1 MKKILHTIYTGF
13 SAVVVTA
20 LTLASCIDDE
30 LVKTNDVVEGV
41 PITVSLN
48 LSGKATTDVTVSTR
62 AGSDLSELAGLTLYI
77 YDGNGKY
84 QQTVSTTN
92 NSLILDDPQPQLD
105 NNNVRYSVSFQ
116 TTSGTKKLLAV
127 GNPGASWWGKSVTEL
142 DASSLSFEEL
152 KEKLMTLAYNQNS
165 DGEIP
170 TPITITASDQ
180 MLISGW
186 NEGIVFDTNGDV
198 TYWGNSNDPVA
209 VQMKRSMAEV
219 TFNINGYNMF
229 TPTSYKVY
237 NVPTN
242 AYVTNMDDNNI
253 AESVVFN
260 HFASST
266 VQTSETGTPY
276 FRFYMPENIYNR
288 VEGVG
293 TEYQNRDKWSA
304 TTEEGYPLGKKW
316 TYAPKTA
323 TFVVISGTYSGEA
336 IVDGVQKDVTA
347 NVEYTVHLGDFSD
360 NGGSMSDFSVKRNVS
375 YTYNVSV
382 EGVNNIV
389 VEALTNE
396 EKQPGAEGQVFDY
409 TGTTYTYNLDAHYE
423 QVYLEY
429 NLTSIANNVR
439 TALQNTSNPTDEEI
453 DNAIAD
459 ELILIIRSEAMD
471 YIETD
476 PDGSKG
482 YTVQDRRGTLRP
494 YKIYADA
501 VRNKDAGTAAAD
513 AASAAK
519 SAVLVGAGEGINPT
533 KGIDYKWVE
542 FWPQSEQTLASY
554 PGVSDWSKDD
564 VTELINKDVY
574 GGEPTSNN
582 NDFLMDVYDVVVA
595 MGKVVKKIYN
605 GVDQVST
612 AAYGEDGITVTQNGN
627 DYVARF
633 TAFVNENYYYH
644 HPLTGM
650 KVNVWS
656 VLTDK
661 IPREMI
667 IAMDT
672 HTSSDGNSSYSKLYT
687 YISQLSMKTI
697 YNSRNESIDGFGV
710 ETYNE
715 TPLTSEIATWGTPY
729 NGTYTLNDSDGR
741 GNQKKLLGLSSNNI
755 ARKSWSNY
763 IVAANNGWKTTNST
777 EHSLHKLS
785 GDAYAN
791 TYRGAYAACLSRNRD
806 LNGNGV
812 IDDNEVRWYLASLN
826 EYIRMGIG
834 ESVLGDAKLY
844 FGVKSSM
851 VYGSYPDS
859 YIGQGALYFTSS
871 GTNKRVFWAVEKG
884 AYGGNND
891 SEQNPGYTLPIR
903 CIRLLPADVE
913 GKQDISSLTK
923 VDDNETVDI
932 VSASSFEKVGD
943 YGLKFSDRLV
953 DGLYR
958 EQTTTRLARH
968 HEDADANKFFE
979 GIIVAEDYLSGTY
992 QLGRI
997 VRASGYSTVNPC
1009 ANYSEYGDGNATWRV
1024 PNLVELSAMNAAGL
1038 LSVGNN
1044 GSTTETA
1051 CCTYFSNTSIRA
1063 GFAYSTLIYCP
1074 GGGGGNNPINS
1085 SLNSYFRVRCVRDV
1099 SAADLGSN

>member
-1 MKKILHTIYTGF
+1 MDDD
-13 SAVVVTA
+13 
-20 LTLASCIDDE
+20 LA
-30 LVKTNDVVEGV
+30 KNNGDVVEGV
-41 PITVSLN
+41 PITVNLN
-48 LSGKATTDVTVSTR
+48 ISGKAATDVAVSTR

-84 QQTVSTTN
+84 QQTVSTTDG
-92 NSLILDDPQPQLD
+92 SLTLEDPQSQPD
-105 NNNVRYSVSFQ
+105 NNNVRYSVKFQ
-116 TTSGTKKLLAV
+116 TTSGIKNMLAV
-127 GNPGASWWGKSVTEL
+127 GNPSASWWGTSVTTEL
-142 DASSLSFEEL
+142 DAPSLSFEQL
-152 KEKLMTLAYNQNS
+152 KQQLMTLAYNKNS

-186 NEGIVFDTNGDV
+186 NEGIVFDTGGNV
-198 TYWGNSNDPVA
+198 TDWGNSTNPVA

-219 TFNINGYNMF
+219 IFNINGNGKF

-237 NVPTN
+237 NVPTS
-242 AYVTNMDDNNI
+242 AYVANMEDSNI
-253 AESVVFN
+253 AESVKFN
-260 HFASST
+260 HFASSP

-276 FRFYMPENIYNR
+276 FRFYMPENICNP
-288 VEGVG
+288 VNSVDD
-293 TEYQNRDKWSA
+293 YQKRDKWTA
-304 TTEEGYPLGKKW
+304 TTEVGYPLGKKW

-323 TFVVISGTYSGEA
+323 TFVVISGTYSGTAE
-336 IVDGVQKDVTA
+336 VDGVQKNVTA
-347 NVEYTVHLGDFSD
+347 NVEYTVHLGDFSTE
-360 NGGSMSDFSVKRNVS
+360 GSVGDFSVKRNVS

-382 EGVNNIV
+382 EGVDNIV
-389 VEALTNE
+389 VEALTDD

-439 TALQNTSNPTDEEI
+439 TALADISGTPSDEQI

-471 YIETD
+471 YTETD

-482 YTVQDRRGTLRP
+482 YTVQDKRGTLRP

-501 VRNKDAGTAAAD
+501 VRGNIEPDD
-513 AASAAK
+513 AK
-519 SAVLVGAGEGINPT
+519 SDVLDGSGNGVTPT

-542 FWPQSEQTLASY
+542 FWPQREQTLASY

-564 VTELINKDVY
+564 VGDLVNKNVY
-574 GGEPTSNN
+574 GGTPSD
-582 NDFLMDVYDVVVA
+582 NDNDYLMDVYDVIVA
-595 MGKVVKKIYN
+595 MGKVVKKIYKGEEWVN
-605 GVDQVST
+605 TSDH
-612 AAYGEDGITVTQNGN
+612 GEDGITVVNSSGE
-627 DYVARF
+627 YVARF
-633 TAFVNENYYYH
+633 TAFVNEYYYYH

-687 YISQLSMKTI
+687 YISQLSMTTI
-697 YNSRNESIDGFGV
+697 YNSRNESINGFGI

-715 TPLTSEIATWGTPY
+715 TPLTNGIASWGTPY
-729 NGTYTLNDSDGR
+729 TPRYNPYTLEDCDGR
-741 GNQKKLLGLSSNNI
+741 GNQKKMLGLTSGAYGRNQ
-755 ARKSWSNY
+755 WDNY
-763 IVAANNGWKTTNST
+763 INAENNGWTATNST
-777 EHSLHKLS
+777 DHVKHKL
-785 GDAYAN
+785 GNDAYAN

-806 LNGNGV
+806 LNGNGT

-844 FGVKSSM
+844 FGTKSTMTHSA
-851 VYGSYPDS
+851 YPDD
-859 YIGQGALYFTSS
+859 YINQGALYFTSS
-871 GTNKRVFWAVEKG
+871 ETNKRVFWAVEKG
-884 AYGGNND
+884 AYGGNSN
-891 SEQNPGYTLPIR
+891 YVLPIR
-903 CIRLLPADVE
+903 CVRLLPADVE
-913 GKQDISSLTK
+913 GQQDISSLTQQ
-923 VDDNETVDI
+923 DGTDI
-932 VSASSFEKVGD
+932 ISSSSFEKVGN

-958 EQTTTRLARH
+958 GRTDARLERH
-968 HEDADANKFFE
+968 SEDAEANRFFE
-979 GIIVAEDYLSGTY
+979 EIQVAQNYLSDSY
-992 QLGRI
+992 SLGQI
-997 VRASGYSTVNPC
+997 IQASGYIAANPC
-1009 ANYSEYGDGNATWRV
+1009 TSYHEGGFTWRV

-1038 LSVGNN
+1038 LSDKPGEV
-1044 GSTTETA
+1044 A
-1051 CCTYFSNTSIRA
+1051 CCTYFSNTSVRV
-1063 GFAYSTLIYCP
+1063 GFAYSSLIYCP
-1074 GGGGGNNPINS
+1074 GGDTDYNKGEAAITAA
-1085 SLNSYFRVRCVRDV
+1085 LNSNFYIRCVRDV
-1099 SAADLGSN
+1099 SAAELGGN

>member
-1 MKKILHTIYTGF
+1 MNARRILHTLFTGLL
-13 SAVVVTA
+13 AVWA
-20 LTLASCIDDE
+20 LASCIDDE
-30 LVKTNDVVEGV
+30 LVKNNNVVEGV
-41 PITVSLN
+41 PIMVTMN
-48 LSGKATTDVTVSTR
+48 LSGKAPADVTVSTR
-62 AGSDLSELAGLTLYI
+62 AGSDLSELGGLTLYI

-84 QQTVSTTN
+84 QQTVSTTDG
-92 NSLILDDPQPQLD
+92 SLTLGDPQSQTD

-142 DASSLSFEEL
+142 DASTLSFEDL
-152 KEKLMTLAYNQNS
+152 KIKRMTLAYNKNS

-186 NEGIVFDTNGDV
+186 NEGIVFDTGGNV
-198 TYWGNSNDPVA
+198 SQWGNSTDPVA
-209 VQMKRSMAEV
+209 VHMKRSMAEV
-219 TFNINGYNMF
+219 TFNINGNGKF

-237 NVPTN
+237 NVPTS
-242 AYVTNMDDNNI
+242 AYVANMDDSNI
-253 AESVVFN
+253 AEWVEFN

-266 VQTSETGTPY
+266 VQTSEEGTPY
-276 FRFYMPENIYNR
+276 FRFYMPENIYNLVNG
-288 VEGVG
+288 VE

-323 TFVVISGTYSGEA
+323 TFVVISGTYSGKA
-336 IVDGVQKDVTA
+336 TVDKVEKDVTA

-360 NGGSMSDFSVKRNVS
+360 NGAMSDFSVKRNVS

-382 EGVNNIV
+382 VGVDNIV

-396 EKQPGAEGQVFDY
+396 EIQPGAEGQVFDY

-439 TALQNTSNPTDEEI
+439 TALGNISNPTDEQI

-482 YTVQDRRGTLRP
+482 YTVQDKRGTLRP

-501 VRNKDAGTAAAD
+501 VRNNSKDPAQ
-513 AASAAK
+513 AK
-519 SAVLVGAGEGINPT
+519 SDVLDGAGEGIKPT

-542 FWPQSEQTLASY
+542 FWPQSDQTLASY

-564 VTELINKDVY
+564 VTDLINKNVY
-574 GGEPTSNN
+574 GGSPIGDNN
-582 NDFLMDVYDVVVA
+582 NYLMDVYDVVVA

-605 GVDQVST
+605 NNEQVST
-612 AAYGEDGITVTQNGN
+612 GAHGEDGITVTQNDRG

-633 TAFVNENYYYH
+633 TAFVNEYYYYH

-650 KVNVWS
+650 RVNVWS

-715 TPLTSEIATWGTPY
+715 TPLTSGIATWGTPY

-741 GNQKKLLGLSSNNI
+741 GNQKKLLGLSSNSNS
-755 ARKSWSNY
+755 RKTWSNY
-763 IVAANNGWKTTNST
+763 IVAGNNGWKTTNST
-777 EHSLHKLS
+777 EHSLHKLG

-791 TYRGAYAACLSRNRD
+791 IYRGAYAACLSRNRD

-844 FGVKSSM
+844 FGTKSSM
-851 VYGSYPDS
+851 VYSKYPDS
-859 YIGQGALYFTSS
+859 YINQGALYFTSS

-891 SEQNPGYTLPIR
+891 NNQNPGYTLPIR
-903 CIRLLPADVE
+903 CIRLLPADVK

-923 VDDNETVDI
+923 KDDYNNTVDI
-932 VSASSFEKVGD
+932 VSASSFEKVGN

-958 EQTTTRLARH
+958 VQTVTRLTRH

-979 GIIVAEDYLSGTY
+979 GIVVAQNYLSDTY

-997 VRASGYSTVNPC
+997 VRANGYSTVNPC
-1009 ANYSEYGDGNATWRV
+1009 ANYSEDGDGKATWRV

-1038 LSVGNN
+1038 LSVGDK

>member
-1 MKKILHTIYTGF
+1 MNARRILHTLFIGLL
-13 SAVVVTA
+13 AIW
-20 LTLASCIDDE
+20 TLAGCIDDE
-30 LVKTNDVVEGV
+30 LVKNNNVVEGV
-41 PITVSLN
+41 PITVTMN
-48 LSGKATTDVTVSTR
+48 LSGKATSDVTVNTR
-62 AGSDLSELAGLTLYI
+62 AGSDLSELSALTLYI
-77 YDGNGKY
+77 YDGGGNY
-84 QQTVSTTN
+84 QNTVSTMDGTLKLEGP
-92 NSLILDDPQPQLD
+92 SPSDR
-105 NNNVRYSVSFQ
+105 NNVRYSVTFQ

-142 DASSLSFEEL
+142 DASTLSFDEL
-152 KEKLMTLAYNQNS
+152 KYQLITLAYNQNS
-165 DGEIP
+165 DGEIS

-180 MLISGW
+180 MMISGW
-186 NEGIVFDTNGDV
+186 NENLVFDTEGNV
-198 TYWGNSNDPVA
+198 TQWGNSDSPIA
-209 VQMKRSMAEV
+209 VQMKRTMAEV
-219 TFNINGYNMF
+219 IFNINGNGKF

-237 NVPTN
+237 NVPTS
-242 AYVTNMDDNNI
+242 AYVANMEDSNI
-253 AESVVFN
+253 AESVKFN
-260 HFASST
+260 HFASSP
-266 VQTSETGTPY
+266 VQTSETGAPY
-276 FRFYMPENIYNR
+276 FRFYMPENICNP
-288 VEGVG
+288 VNSVDD
-293 TEYQNRDKWSA
+293 YQKRDKWTA
-304 TTEEGYPLGKKW
+304 TTEVGYPLGKKW

-323 TFVVISGTYSGEA
+323 TFVVISGTYSGTAE
-336 IVDGVQKDVTA
+336 VDGAQKDVTA
-347 NVEYTVHLGDFSD
+347 NVEYTVHLGDFSTE
-360 NGGSMSDFSVKRNVS
+360 GSVGDFSVKRNVS

-382 EGVNNIV
+382 EGVDNIV
-389 VEALTNE
+389 VEALTDD

-429 NLTSIANNVR
+429 NLTSIANNVH
-439 TALQNTSNPTDEEI
+439 TALQNTSNPTEEDI
-453 DNAIAD
+453 DNAIAN

-482 YTVQDRRGTLRP
+482 YTVQDKRGTLRP

-501 VRNKDAGTAAAD
+501 VRNNSKDPAQ
-513 AASAAK
+513 AK
-519 SAVLVGAGEGINPT
+519 SDVLDGAGEGIKPT

-542 FWPQSEQTLASY
+542 FWPQSDQTLASY

-564 VTELINKDVY
+564 VTDLINKNVY
-574 GGEPTSNN
+574 GGSPIGNN
-582 NDFLMDVYDVVVA
+582 NNYLMDVYDVVVA

-605 GVDQVST
+605 NNEQVST
-612 AAYGEDGITVTQNGN
+612 GAHGEDGITVTQNDRG

-633 TAFVNENYYYH
+633 TAFVNEYYYYH

-650 KVNVWS
+650 KVDVWS

-687 YISQLSMKTI
+687 YISQLSMTTI
-697 YNSRNESIDGFGV
+697 YNSRNASINGFGI

-715 TPLTSEIATWGTPY
+715 TPLTDGIASWGTPY
-729 NGTYTLNDSDGR
+729 DGTYTLDDSDGR
-741 GNQKKLLGLSSNNI
+741 GNQKKLLGLSSYGN
-755 ARKSWSNY
+755 ARKKWSNY

-777 EHSLHKLS
+777 EHSLHKL
-785 GDAYAN
+785 GEDAYAFN
-791 TYRGAYAACLSRNRD
+791 YYYDYRGAYSACLSRNRD
-806 LNGNGV
+806 LNGNGT

-844 FGVKSSM
+844 FGTKSSM
-851 VYGSYPDS
+851 VYSKYPDS
-859 YIGQGALYFTSS
+859 YINQGALYFTSS

-884 AYGGNND
+884 AYGGNSN
-891 SEQNPGYTLPIR
+891 YILPIR
-903 CIRLLPADVE
+903 CVRLLPADVE
-913 GKQDISSLTK
+913 GQQDISSLTQQ
-923 VDDNETVDI
+923 DGTDI
-932 VSASSFEKVGD
+932 ISSSSFEKVGN

-958 EQTTTRLARH
+958 GRTNTRLDRH

-979 GIIVAEDYLSGTY
+979 GIVVAQNYLSRTY

-997 VRASGYSTVNPC
+997 VRANGYSTFNPC
-1009 ANYSEYGDGNATWRV
+1009 ANYSEDGDRNATWRV

-1038 LSVGNN
+1038 LSVGKN

-1074 GGGGGNNPINS
+1074 GGGDGNNPINS
-1085 SLNSYFRVRCVRDV
+1085 SLDSYFRVRCVRDV
-1099 SAADLGSN
+1099 SAAELGGN

>member
-1 MKKILHTIYTGF
+1 MNARRILHTLLFTGLL
-13 SAVVVTA
+13 AILA
-20 LTLASCIDDE
+20 LASCIDDE
-30 LVKTNDVVEGV
+30 LVKNNNVVEGV
-41 PITVSLN
+41 PITVTMN
-48 LSGKATTDVTVSTR
+48 LSGKATSDVTVSTR

-84 QQTVSTTN
+84 QQTVSTTDG
-92 NSLILDDPQPQLD
+92 SLILEDPQSQPD
-105 NNNVRYSVSFQ
+105 NNNVRYSVKFQ
-116 TTSGTKKLLAV
+116 TTSGIKNMLAV
-127 GNPGASWWGKSVTEL
+127 GNPSASWWGTSVTTEL
-142 DASSLSFEEL
+142 DAPSLSFEQL
-152 KEKLMTLAYNQNS
+152 KQQLMTLAYNKNS

-186 NEGIVFDTNGDV
+186 NEGIVFDTGGNV
-198 TYWGNSNDPVA
+198 TDWGNSTNPVA

-219 TFNINGYNMF
+219 TFNIEGNGMF

-237 NVPTN
+237 NVPTK
-242 AYVTNMDDNNI
+242 AYVANMDDSNI

-260 HFASST
+260 HFASSP

-276 FRFYMPENIYNR
+276 FRFYMPENIYNL
-288 VEGVG
+288 VDGVG
-293 TEYQNRDKWSA
+293 TDYQNRDRWDA

-323 TFVVISGTYSGEA
+323 TFVVISGTYSGKA
-336 IVDGVQKDVTA
+336 TVDNVEKDVTA

-382 EGVNNIV
+382 TGVNNIV
-389 VEALTNE
+389 VEALIND

-439 TALQNTSNPTDEEI
+439 TALQNISIPTEEDI

-482 YTVQDRRGTLRP
+482 YTVQDKRGTLRP

-501 VRNKDAGTAAAD
+501 VRNNSKDPAQ
-513 AASAAK
+513 AK
-519 SAVLVGAGEGINPT
+519 SDVLDGAGEGIKPT

-542 FWPQSEQTLASY
+542 FWPQREQTLASY

-564 VTELINKDVY
+564 VSDLINADVY
-574 GGEPTSNN
+574 GGNPED
-582 NDFLMDVYDVVVA
+582 NDNDYLMDVYDVVVA

-612 AAYGEDGITVTQNGN
+612 VDYGEDGITVTQSGS

-633 TAFVNENYYYH
+633 TAFVNEYYYYH

-715 TPLTSEIATWGTPY
+715 TPLISGIATWGTPY
-729 NGTYTLNDSDGR
+729 NETYTLDDSNGR
-741 GNQKKLLGLSSNNI
+741 GNQKKLLGLSSYDTE
-755 ARKSWSNY
+755 RKKWDNY
-763 IVAANNGWKTTNST
+763 IDAANNGWKTTNST
-777 EHSLHKLS
+777 EHSLHKLG
-785 GDAYAN
+785 GDAYDN

-844 FGVKSSM
+844 FGTKSTM
-851 VYGSYPDS
+851 ERNKYPDG
-859 YIGQGALYFTSS
+859 YIDQGALYFTSS

-891 SEQNPGYTLPIR
+891 SDQSPGYTLPIR

-913 GKQDISSLTK
+913 GKQDISSLTQQGG
-923 VDDNETVDI
+923 TDI
-932 VSASSFEKVGD
+932 ISSSSFEKVGN

-958 EQTTTRLARH
+958 GRTATRLDRH

-979 GIIVAEDYLSGTY
+979 GIIVAQNYLSSTY

-997 VRASGYSTVNPC
+997 VRASGYSTFNPC
-1009 ANYSEYGDGNATWRV
+1009 ANYSEDGDRNATWRV

-1074 GGGGGNNPINS
+1074 GGGDGNNPINS
-1085 SLNSYFRVRCVRDV
+1085 SLDSYFRVRCVRDV

>member
-1 MKKILHTIYTGF
+1 MNARRILHTLFIGLL
-13 SAVVVTA
+13 AIW
-20 LTLASCIDDE
+20 TLAGCIDDE
-30 LVKTNDVVEGV
+30 LVKNNNVVEGV
-41 PITVSLN
+41 PITVTMN
-48 LSGKATTDVTVSTR
+48 LSGKATSDVTVNTR
-62 AGSDLSELAGLTLYI
+62 AGSDLSELSALTLYI
-77 YDGNGKY
+77 YDGGGNY
-84 QQTVSTTN
+84 QNTVSTMDGTLKLEGP
-92 NSLILDDPQPQLD
+92 SPSDR
-105 NNNVRYSVSFQ
+105 NNVRYSVTFQ

-142 DASSLSFEEL
+142 DASTLSFDEL
-152 KEKLMTLAYNQNS
+152 KYQLITLAYNQNS
-165 DGEIP
+165 DGEIS

-180 MLISGW
+180 MMISGW
-186 NEGIVFDTNGDV
+186 NENLVFDTEGNV
-198 TYWGNSNDPVA
+198 TQWGNSDSPIA
-209 VQMKRSMAEV
+209 VQMKRTMAEV
-219 TFNINGYNMF
+219 IFNINGNGKF

-237 NVPTN
+237 NVPTS
-242 AYVTNMDDNNI
+242 AYVANMEDSNI
-253 AESVVFN
+253 AESVKFN
-260 HFASST
+260 HFASSP
-266 VQTSETGTPY
+266 VQTSETGAPY
-276 FRFYMPENIYNR
+276 FRFYMPENICNP
-288 VEGVG
+288 VNSVDD
-293 TEYQNRDKWSA
+293 YQKRDKWTA
-304 TTEEGYPLGKKW
+304 TTEVGYPLGKKW

-323 TFVVISGTYSGEA
+323 TFVVISGTYSGTAE
-336 IVDGVQKDVTA
+336 VDGAQKDVTA
-347 NVEYTVHLGDFSD
+347 NVEYTVHLGDFSTE
-360 NGGSMSDFSVKRNVS
+360 GSVGDFSVKRNVS

-382 EGVNNIV
+382 EGVDNIV
-389 VEALTNE
+389 VEALTDD

-429 NLTSIANNVR
+429 NLTSIANNVH
-439 TALQNTSNPTDEEI
+439 TALQNTSNPTEEDI
-453 DNAIAD
+453 DNAIAN

-482 YTVQDRRGTLRP
+482 YTVQDKRGTLRP

-501 VRNKDAGTAAAD
+501 VRNNSKDPAQ
-513 AASAAK
+513 AK
-519 SAVLVGAGEGINPT
+519 SDVLDGAGEGIKPT

-542 FWPQSEQTLASY
+542 FWPQSDQTLASY

-564 VTELINKDVY
+564 VTDLINKNVY
-574 GGEPTSNN
+574 GGSPIGNN
-582 NDFLMDVYDVVVA
+582 NNYLMDVYDVVVA

-605 GVDQVST
+605 NNEQVST
-612 AAYGEDGITVTQNGN
+612 GAHGEDGITVTQNDRG

-633 TAFVNENYYYH
+633 TAFVNEYYYYH

-650 KVNVWS
+650 KVDVWS

-687 YISQLSMKTI
+687 YISQLSMTTI
-697 YNSRNESIDGFGV
+697 YNSRNASINGFGI

-715 TPLTSEIATWGTPY
+715 TPLTDGIASWGTPY
-729 NGTYTLNDSDGR
+729 DGTYTLDDSDGR
-741 GNQKKLLGLSSNNI
+741 GNQKKLLGLSSYGN
-755 ARKSWSNY
+755 ARKKWSNY

-777 EHSLHKLS
+777 EHSLHKL
-785 GDAYAN
+785 GEDAYAFN
-791 TYRGAYAACLSRNRD
+791 YSYDYRGAYSACLSRNRD
-806 LNGNGV
+806 LNGNGT

-844 FGVKSSM
+844 FGTKSSM
-851 VYGSYPDS
+851 VYSKYPDS
-859 YIGQGALYFTSS
+859 YINQGALYFTSS

-884 AYGGNND
+884 AYGGNSN
-891 SEQNPGYTLPIR
+891 YILPIR
-903 CIRLLPADVE
+903 CVRLLPADVE
-913 GKQDISSLTK
+913 GQQDISSLTQQ
-923 VDDNETVDI
+923 DGTDI
-932 VSASSFEKVGD
+932 ISSSSFEKVGN

-958 EQTTTRLARH
+958 GRTNTRLDRH

-979 GIIVAEDYLSGTY
+979 GIVVAQNYLSRTY

-997 VRASGYSTVNPC
+997 VRANGYSTVNPC
-1009 ANYSEYGDGNATWRV
+1009 ANYSEDGDGKATWRV

-1038 LSVGNN
+1038 LSVGDK

-1074 GGGGGNNPINS
+1074 GGGGGNNPITT
-1085 SLNSYFRVRCVRDV
+1085 SLNSDFRVRCVRDV
-1099 SAADLGSN
+1099 SAAELGGN

>member
-1 MKKILHTIYTGF
+1 MNARRILHTLFIGLL
-13 SAVVVTA
+13 AIW
-20 LTLASCIDDE
+20 TLAGCIDDE
-30 LVKTNDVVEGV
+30 LVKNNNVVEGV
-41 PITVSLN
+41 PITVTMN
-48 LSGKATTDVTVSTR
+48 LSGKATSDVTVNTR
-62 AGSDLSELAGLTLYI
+62 AGSDLSELSALTLYI
-77 YDGNGKY
+77 YDGGGNY
-84 QQTVSTTN
+84 QNTVSTMDGTLKLEGP
-92 NSLILDDPQPQLD
+92 SPSDR
-105 NNNVRYSVSFQ
+105 NNVRYSVTFQ

-142 DASSLSFEEL
+142 DASTLSFDEL
-152 KEKLMTLAYNQNS
+152 KYQLITLAYNQNS
-165 DGEIP
+165 DGEIS

-180 MLISGW
+180 MMISGW
-186 NEGIVFDTNGDV
+186 NENLVFDTKGNV
-198 TYWGNSNDPVA
+198 TQWGNSVSPIA
-209 VQMKRSMAEV
+209 VQMKRTMAEV
-219 TFNINGYNMF
+219 IFNINGNGKF
-229 TPTSYKVY
+229 TPTSYRVY
-237 NVPTN
+237 NVPTS
-242 AYVTNMDDNNI
+242 AYVANMEDSNI
-253 AESVVFN
+253 AESVKFN
-260 HFASST
+260 HFASSP
-266 VQTSETGTPY
+266 VQTSETGAPY
-276 FRFYMPENIYNR
+276 FRFYMPENICNPMNS
-288 VEGVG
+288 VDD
-293 TEYQNRDKWSA
+293 YQKRDKWTA
-304 TTEEGYPLGKKW
+304 TTEVGYPLGKKW

-323 TFVVISGTYSGEA
+323 TFVVISGTYSGIA
-336 IVDGVQKDVTA
+336 VVDGVQKDVTA
-347 NVEYTVHLGDFSD
+347 NVEYTVHLGDFSTE
-360 NGGSMSDFSVKRNVS
+360 GSVGDFSVKRNVS

-382 EGVNNIV
+382 KGVDNIV
-389 VEALTNE
+389 VEALTDE

-439 TALQNTSNPTDEEI
+439 TALQNISIPTEEDI
-453 DNAIAD
+453 DNAIAN

-482 YTVQDRRGTLRP
+482 YTVQDKRGTLRP

-501 VRNKDAGTAAAD
+501 VRNNSKDPAQ
-513 AASAAK
+513 AK
-519 SAVLVGAGEGINPT
+519 SDVLDGAGEGIKPT

-542 FWPQSEQTLASY
+542 FWPQSDQTLASY

-564 VTELINKDVY
+564 VTDLINKDVY
-574 GGEPTSNN
+574 GGEPASDN
-582 NDFLMDVYDVVVA
+582 NDYLMDVYDVVVA
-595 MGKVVKKIYN
+595 MGNVVKKIYN
-605 GVDQVST
+605 NKQVST
-612 AAYGEDGITVTQNGN
+612 VAHDEDGITVTQSSNG
-627 DYVARF
+627 YVARF
-633 TAFVNENYYYH
+633 TAFVNEYYYYH

-661 IPREMI
+661 NPREMI

-715 TPLTSEIATWGTPY
+715 TPLTSGIATWGTPY

-741 GNQKKLLGLSSNNI
+741 GNQKKLLGLSSNNTE
-755 ARKSWSNY
+755 RKNWDNY
-763 IVAANNGWKTTNST
+763 IAAANNGWKTTNST
-777 EHSLHKLS
+777 EHSLHKLG

-806 LNGNGV
+806 LNGNGE

-844 FGVKSSM
+844 FGTKSSM
-851 VYGSYPDS
+851 EYGKYPDS
-859 YIGQGALYFTSS
+859 YISQGALYFTSS

-891 SEQNPGYTLPIR
+891 SDQNPGYTLPIR
-903 CIRLLPADVE
+903 CIRLLPAYVE
-913 GKQDISSLTK
+913 EQQDISSLTQQ
-923 VDDNETVDI
+923 DGTDI
-932 VSASSFEKVGD
+932 ISSSSFEKVGN

-958 EQTTTRLARH
+958 GRTNTRLDRH

-979 GIIVAEDYLSGTY
+979 GIVVAQNYLSRTY

-997 VRASGYSTVNPC
+997 VRANGYSTVNPC
-1009 ANYSEYGDGNATWRV
+1009 ANYSEDGDGKATWRV

-1038 LSVGNN
+1038 LSVGDK

-1074 GGGGGNNPINS
+1074 GGGGGNNPITT
-1085 SLNSYFRVRCVRDV
+1085 SLNSDFRVRCVRDV
-1099 SAADLGSN
+1099 SAAELGGN

>member
-1 MKKILHTIYTGF
+1 MNARRILHTLFTGLL
-13 SAVVVTA
+13 AVWA
-20 LTLASCIDDE
+20 LASCIDDE
-30 LVKTNDVVEGV
+30 LVKNNNVVEGV
-41 PITVSLN
+41 PIMVTMN
-48 LSGKATTDVTVSTR
+48 LSGKAPADVTVSTR
-62 AGSDLSELAGLTLYI
+62 AGSDLSELGGLTLYI

-84 QQTVSTTN
+84 QQTVSTTDG
-92 NSLILDDPQPQLD
+92 SLTLGDPQSQTD

-142 DASSLSFEEL
+142 DASTLSFEDL
-152 KEKLMTLAYNQNS
+152 KIKLMTLAYNKNS

-186 NEGIVFDTNGDV
+186 NEGIVFDTGGNV
-198 TYWGNSNDPVA
+198 SQWGNSTDPVA
-209 VQMKRSMAEV
+209 VHMKRSMAEV
-219 TFNINGYNMF
+219 TFNINGNGKF

-237 NVPTN
+237 NVPTS
-242 AYVTNMDDNNI
+242 AYVANMDDSNI
-253 AESVVFN
+253 AEGVEFN

-266 VQTSETGTPY
+266 VQTSEEGTPY
-276 FRFYMPENIYNR
+276 FRFYMPENIYNLVNG
-288 VEGVG
+288 VE

-323 TFVVISGTYSGEA
+323 TFVVISGTYSGKA
-336 IVDGVQKDVTA
+336 TVDKVEKDVTA

-360 NGGSMSDFSVKRNVS
+360 NGAMSDFSVKRNVS

-382 EGVNNIV
+382 VGVDNIV

-396 EKQPGAEGQVFDY
+396 EIQPGAEGQVFDY

-429 NLTSIANNVR
+429 NLTLIANNVR
-439 TALQNTSNPTDEEI
+439 TALGNISNPTDEQI

-471 YIETD
+471 YTETD
-476 PDGSKG
+476 PDESKG
-482 YTVQDRRGTLRP
+482 YTVQDKRGTLRP

-501 VRNKDAGTAAAD
+501 VRGNIEPDD
-513 AASAAK
+513 AK
-519 SAVLVGAGEGINPT
+519 SDVLDGSGNGVTPT

-542 FWPQSEQTLASY
+542 FWPQREQTLASY

-564 VTELINKDVY
+564 VSDLINADVY
-574 GGEPTSNN
+574 GGNPED
-582 NDFLMDVYDVVVA
+582 NDNDYLMDVYDVVVA

-612 AAYGEDGITVTQNGN
+612 VDYGEDGITVTQSGS

-633 TAFVNENYYYH
+633 TAFVNEYYYYH

-715 TPLTSEIATWGTPY
+715 TPLTSGIATWGTPY

-741 GNQKKLLGLSSNNI
+741 GNQKKLLGLSSNSDS
-755 ARKSWSNY
+755 RKTWSNY

-777 EHSLHKLS
+777 EHSLHKLG
-785 GDAYAN
+785 GDAYDN

-844 FGVKSSM
+844 FGTKSTM
-851 VYGSYPDS
+851 QRNEYPDG
-859 YIGQGALYFTSS
+859 YIDQGALYFTSS

-891 SEQNPGYTLPIR
+891 SDQNPGYTLPIR

-923 VDDNETVDI
+923 KDDYNNTVDI
-932 VSASSFEKVGD
+932 VSASSFEKVGN

-958 EQTTTRLARH
+958 VQTAARLDRH

-979 GIIVAEDYLSGTY
+979 GIVVAQNYLPDTY

-997 VRASGYSTVNPC
+997 VRANGYNTDNPC
-1009 ANYSEYGDGNATWRV
+1009 ANYSEDGDGNATWRV

-1038 LSVGNN
+1038 LSDKPGEV
-1044 GSTTETA
+1044 A
-1051 CCTYFSNTSIRA
+1051 CCTYFSNTSVRV
-1063 GFAYSTLIYCP
+1063 GFAYSSLIYCP
-1074 GGGGGNNPINS
+1074 GGDTDYNKGEAAITAA
-1085 SLNSYFRVRCVRDV
+1085 LNSNFYIRCVRDV
-1099 SAADLGSN
+1099 SAAELGGN

>member
-13 SAVVVTA
+13 SALVVTA
-20 LTLASCIDDE
+20 LTLASCIDDD
-30 LVKTNDVVEGV
+30 LVKTSNVEEGV

-62 AGSDLSELAGLTLYI
+62 AGSDLSELGGLTLYI

-84 QQTVSTTN
+84 QQTVSTTD
-92 NSLILDDPQPQLD
+92 NSLTLGDPQPQTV

-127 GNPGASWWGKSVTEL
+127 GNPGASWWGKSVTDL
-142 DASSLSFEEL
+142 DASTLSFEEL
-152 KEKLMTLAYNQNS
+152 KIELMTLAYNKNS

-186 NEGIVFDTNGDV
+186 NEGIVFDTDGNV
-198 TYWGNSNDPVA
+198 TDWGNYGTHPVA

-219 TFNINGYNMF
+219 TFNINGNNMF

-288 VEGVG
+288 VDGVE
-293 TEYQNRDKWSA
+293 TEYKNRDKWSA

-323 TFVVISGTYSGEA
+323 TFVVISGTYSGKA
-336 IVDGVQKDVTA
+336 TVDKVEKDVTA

-389 VEALTNE
+389 VEALTDAEN
-396 EKQPGAEGQVFDY
+396 QPGAEGQVFDY

-439 TALQNTSNPTDEEI
+439 TALQNTSNPTEEDI
-453 DNAIAD
+453 DNAIAN

-471 YIETD
+471 YTETD
-476 PDGSKG
+476 ADGRKG
-482 YTVQDRRGTLRP
+482 YTVQDKRGTLRP

-501 VRNKDAGTAAAD
+501 VRNKDAGIAAAD
-513 AASAAK
+513 AAKAK
-519 SAVLVGAGEGINPT
+519 SDVLDGAGEGIKPT

-542 FWPQSEQTLASY
+542 FWPQSDQTLASY
-554 PGVSDWSKDD
+554 PGVSDWSKDEVID
-564 VTELINKDVY
+564 LINKGVY
-574 GGEPTSNN
+574 GGEPASND

-605 GVDQVST
+605 GGNQVST
-612 AAYGEDGITVTQNGN
+612 AAHGEDGITVTQDGN

-697 YNSRNESIDGFGV
+697 YNSRNESIDGFGI

-715 TPLTSEIATWGTPY
+715 TPLRSGIATWGTPY
-729 NGTYTLNDSDGR
+729 DGTYTLDDSDGR
-741 GNQKKLLGLSSNNI
+741 GNQKKLLGLSSYGD
-755 ARKSWSNY
+755 ARKKWSNY

-777 EHSLHKLS
+777 EHSLHKL
-785 GDAYAN
+785 GEDAYDN

-844 FGVKSSM
+844 FGTKSTM
-851 VYGSYPDS
+851 ERNEYPDG
-859 YIGQGALYFTSS
+859 YIDQGALYFTSS

-891 SEQNPGYTLPIR
+891 SDQSPGYTLPIR

-923 VDDNETVDI
+923 KDDYNNTVDI
-932 VSASSFEKVGD
+932 VSSSSFEKVGN

-958 EQTTTRLARH
+958 GRTDARLERH
-968 HEDADANKFFE
+968 SEDAEANRFFE
-979 GIIVAEDYLSGTY
+979 GIQVAPTYLSASY
-992 QLGRI
+992 SLGQI
-997 VRASGYSTVNPC
+997 IQANGYNAANPC
-1009 ANYSEYGDGNATWRV
+1009 ARYHEGNVTWRV

-1038 LSVGNN
+1038 LSDKPGEV
-1044 GSTTETA
+1044 A
-1051 CCTYFSNTSIRA
+1051 CCTYFSNTSVRV
-1063 GFAYSTLIYCP
+1063 GFAYSSLIYCP
-1074 GGGGGNNPINS
+1074 GGDTDYNKGEAAITAA
-1085 SLNSYFRVRCVRDV
+1085 LNSNFYIRCVRDV
-1099 SAADLGSN
+1099 SAAELGGN

>member
-1 MKKILHTIYTGF
+1 MNARRILHTLFIGLL
-13 SAVVVTA
+13 AIW
-20 LTLASCIDDE
+20 TLAGCIDDE
-30 LVKTNDVVEGV
+30 LVKNNNVVEGV
-41 PITVSLN
+41 PITVTMN
-48 LSGKATTDVTVSTR
+48 LSGKATSDVTVNTR
-62 AGSDLSELAGLTLYI
+62 AGSDLSELSALTLYI
-77 YDGNGKY
+77 YDGGGNY
-84 QQTVSTTN
+84 QNTVSTMDGTLKLEGP
-92 NSLILDDPQPQLD
+92 SPSDR
-105 NNNVRYSVSFQ
+105 NNVRYSVTFQ

-142 DASSLSFEEL
+142 DASTLSFDEL
-152 KEKLMTLAYNQNS
+152 KYQLITLAYNQNS
-165 DGEIP
+165 DGEIS

-180 MLISGW
+180 MMISGW
-186 NEGIVFDTNGDV
+186 NENLVFDTKGNV
-198 TYWGNSNDPVA
+198 TQWGNSDSPVA
-209 VQMKRSMAEV
+209 VQMKRTMAEV
-219 TFNINGYNMF
+219 IFNINGNGKF

-237 NVPTN
+237 NVPTS
-242 AYVTNMDDNNI
+242 AYVANMEDSNI
-253 AESVVFN
+253 AESVKFN
-260 HFASST
+260 HFASSP
-266 VQTSETGTPY
+266 VQTSETGDPY
-276 FRFYMPENIYNR
+276 FRFYMPENICNP
-288 VEGVG
+288 VNSVDD
-293 TEYQNRDKWSA
+293 YQKRDKWTA
-304 TTEEGYPLGKKW
+304 TTEVGYPLGKKW

-323 TFVVISGTYSGEA
+323 TFVVISGTYSGTAE
-336 IVDGVQKDVTA
+336 VDGAQKDVTA
-347 NVEYTVHLGDFSD
+347 NVEYTVHLGDFSTE
-360 NGGSMSDFSVKRNVS
+360 GSVGDFSVKRNVS

-382 EGVNNIV
+382 EGVDNIV
-389 VEALTNE
+389 VEALTDE

-439 TALQNTSNPTDEEI
+439 TALQNISIPTEEDI

-482 YTVQDRRGTLRP
+482 YTVQDKRGTLRP

-501 VRNKDAGTAAAD
+501 VRNNSKDPAQ
-513 AASAAK
+513 AK
-519 SAVLVGAGEGINPT
+519 SDVLDGAGEGIKPT

-542 FWPQSEQTLASY
+542 FWPQSDQTLASY

-564 VTELINKDVY
+564 VRDLVNKNVY
-574 GGEPTSNN
+574 GGTPSD
-582 NDFLMDVYDVVVA
+582 NDNDYLMDVYDVIVA
-595 MGKVVKKIYN
+595 MGKVVKKIYKGEESVN
-605 GVDQVST
+605 TSDH
-612 AAYGEDGITVTQNGN
+612 GEDGITVVNSSGE
-627 DYVARF
+627 YVARF
-633 TAFVNENYYYH
+633 TAFVNEYYYYH

-687 YISQLSMKTI
+687 YISQLSMTTI
-697 YNSRNESIDGFGV
+697 YNSRNESINGFGI

-715 TPLTSEIATWGTPY
+715 TPLTDGIASWGTPY
-729 NGTYTLNDSDGR
+729 DGTYTLDDSDGR
-741 GNQKKLLGLSSNNI
+741 GNQKKLLGLSSGN
-755 ARKSWSNY
+755 ARKKWSNY

-777 EHSLHKLS
+777 EHSLHKL
-785 GDAYAN
+785 GEDAYASN
-791 TYRGAYAACLSRNRD
+791 YYYDYRGAYSACLSRNRD
-806 LNGNGV
+806 LNGNGT

-844 FGVKSSM
+844 FGTKSSM
-851 VYGSYPDS
+851 VYSKYPDS
-859 YIGQGALYFTSS
+859 YINQGALYFTSS
-871 GTNKRVFWAVEKG
+871 ETNKRVFWAVEKG
-884 AYGGNND
+884 AYGGNSN
-891 SEQNPGYTLPIR
+891 YILPIR
-903 CIRLLPADVE
+903 CVRLLPADVE
-913 GKQDISSLTK
+913 GKQDISSLTQQ
-923 VDDNETVDI
+923 DGTDI
-932 VSASSFEKVGD
+932 ISSSSFEKVGN

-958 EQTTTRLARH
+958 GRTNTRLDRH

-979 GIIVAEDYLSGTY
+979 GIVVAQNYLSRTY

-997 VRASGYSTVNPC
+997 VRANDYSTVNPC
-1009 ANYSEYGDGNATWRV
+1009 KNYSEDGDGNATWRV

-1038 LSVGNN
+1038 LSVGDK

-1074 GGGGGNNPINS
+1074 GGGGGNNPITT
-1085 SLNSYFRVRCVRDV
+1085 SLNSDFRVRCVRDV
-1099 SAADLGSN
+1099 SAAELGGN

>member
-1 MKKILHTIYTGF
+1 MNARRILHTLFIGLL
-13 SAVVVTA
+13 AIW
-20 LTLASCIDDE
+20 TLAGCIDDE
-30 LVKTNDVVEGV
+30 LVKNNNVVEGV
-41 PITVSLN
+41 PITVTMN
-48 LSGKATTDVTVSTR
+48 LSGKATSDVTVNTR
-62 AGSDLSELAGLTLYI
+62 AGSDLSELSALTLYI
-77 YDGNGKY
+77 YDGGGNY
-84 QQTVSTTN
+84 QNTVSTMDGTLKLEGP
-92 NSLILDDPQPQLD
+92 SPSDR
-105 NNNVRYSVSFQ
+105 NNVRYSVTFQ

-142 DASSLSFEEL
+142 DASTLSFDEL
-152 KEKLMTLAYNQNS
+152 KYQLITLAYNQNS
-165 DGEIP
+165 DGEIS
-170 TPITITASDQ
+170 TPITITANDQ
-180 MLISGW
+180 MMISGW
-186 NEGIVFDTNGDV
+186 NENLVFDTKGNV
-198 TYWGNSNDPVA
+198 TQWGNSDSPVA
-209 VQMKRSMAEV
+209 VQMKRTMAEV
-219 TFNINGYNMF
+219 IFNINGNGKF

-237 NVPTN
+237 NVPTS
-242 AYVTNMDDNNI
+242 AYVANMEDSNI
-253 AESVVFN
+253 AESVKFN
-260 HFASST
+260 HFASSP
-266 VQTSETGTPY
+266 VQTSETGAPY
-276 FRFYMPENIYNR
+276 FRFYMPENICNP
-288 VEGVG
+288 VNSVDD
-293 TEYQNRDKWSA
+293 YQKRDKWTA
-304 TTEEGYPLGKKW
+304 TTEVGYPLGKKW

-323 TFVVISGTYSGEA
+323 TFVVISGTYSGTAE
-336 IVDGVQKDVTA
+336 VDGAQKDVTA
-347 NVEYTVHLGDFSD
+347 NVEYTVHLGDFSTE
-360 NGGSMSDFSVKRNVS
+360 GSVGDFSVKRNVS

-382 EGVNNIV
+382 EGVDNIV
-389 VEALTNE
+389 VEALTDE

-439 TALQNTSNPTDEEI
+439 TALQNISIPTEEDI

-482 YTVQDRRGTLRP
+482 YTVQDKRGTLRP

-501 VRNKDAGTAAAD
+501 VRNNSKDPAQ
-513 AASAAK
+513 AK
-519 SAVLVGAGEGINPT
+519 SDVLDGAGEGIKPT

-542 FWPQSEQTLASY
+542 FWPQSDQTLASY

-564 VTELINKDVY
+564 VGDLVNKNVY
-574 GGEPTSNN
+574 GGTPSD
-582 NDFLMDVYDVVVA
+582 NDNDYLMDVYDVIVA
-595 MGKVVKKIYN
+595 MGKVVKKIYKGEESVN
-605 GVDQVST
+605 TSDH
-612 AAYGEDGITVTQNGN
+612 GEDGITVVNSSGE
-627 DYVARF
+627 YVARF
-633 TAFVNENYYYH
+633 TAFVNEYYYYH

-687 YISQLSMKTI
+687 YISQLSMTTI
-697 YNSRNESIDGFGV
+697 YNSRNESINGFGI

-715 TPLTSEIATWGTPY
+715 TPLTDGIASWGTPY
-729 NGTYTLNDSDGR
+729 DGTYTLDDSDGR
-741 GNQKKLLGLSSNNI
+741 GNQKKLLGLSSGN
-755 ARKSWSNY
+755 ARKKWSNY

-777 EHSLHKLS
+777 EHSLHKL
-785 GDAYAN
+785 GEDAYASN
-791 TYRGAYAACLSRNRD
+791 YYYDYRGAYSACLSRNRD
-806 LNGNGV
+806 LNGNGT

-844 FGVKSSM
+844 FGTKSSM
-851 VYGSYPDS
+851 VYSKYPDS
-859 YIGQGALYFTSS
+859 YINQGALYFTSS
-871 GTNKRVFWAVEKG
+871 ETNKRVFWAVEKG
-884 AYGGNND
+884 AYGGNSN
-891 SEQNPGYTLPIR
+891 YILPIR
-903 CIRLLPADVE
+903 CVRLLPADVE
-913 GKQDISSLTK
+913 GKQDISSLTQQ
-923 VDDNETVDI
+923 DGTDI
-932 VSASSFEKVGD
+932 ISSSSFEKVGN

-958 EQTTTRLARH
+958 GRTNTRLDRH

-979 GIIVAEDYLSGTY
+979 GIVVAQNYLSRTY

-997 VRASGYSTVNPC
+997 VRANDYSTVNPC
-1009 ANYSEYGDGNATWRV
+1009 KNYSEDGDGNATWRV

-1038 LSVGNN
+1038 LSVGDK

-1074 GGGGGNNPINS
+1074 GGGGGNNPITT
-1085 SLNSYFRVRCVRDV
+1085 SLNSDFRVRCVRDV
-1099 SAADLGSN
+1099 SAAELGGN

>member
-1 MKKILHTIYTGF
+1 MNARRILHTLFIGLL
-13 SAVVVTA
+13 AIW
-20 LTLASCIDDE
+20 TLAGCIDDE
-30 LVKTNDVVEGV
+30 LVKNNNVVEGV
-41 PITVSLN
+41 PITVTMN
-48 LSGKATTDVTVSTR
+48 LSGKATSDVTVNTR
-62 AGSDLSELAGLTLYI
+62 AGSDLSELSALTLYI
-77 YDGNGKY
+77 YDGGGNY
-84 QQTVSTTN
+84 QNTVTVSTMDGTLKLEEP
-92 NSLILDDPQPQLD
+92 SPSDR
-105 NNNVRYSVSFQ
+105 NNVRYSVTFQ

-127 GNPGASWWGKSVTEL
+127 GNPGASWWGTSVTTEL
-142 DASSLSFEEL
+142 DAPSLSFEQL
-152 KEKLMTLAYNQNS
+152 KQQLMTLAYNKNS

-186 NEGIVFDTNGDV
+186 NEGIVFDTGGNV
-198 TYWGNSNDPVA
+198 TNWGNSTNPVA

-219 TFNINGYNMF
+219 TFNIEGNGMF

-237 NVPTN
+237 NVPTK
-242 AYVTNMDDNNI
+242 AYVANMDDSNI

-260 HFASST
+260 HFASSP

-276 FRFYMPENIYNR
+276 FRFYMPENIYNL
-288 VEGVG
+288 VDGVG
-293 TEYQNRDKWSA
+293 TDYQNRDRWDA

-323 TFVVISGTYSGEA
+323 TFVVISGTYSGTAE
-336 IVDGVQKDVTA
+336 VDGVQKDVTA
-347 NVEYTVHLGDFSD
+347 NVEYTVHLGDFSTE
-360 NGGSMSDFSVKRNVS
+360 GSVGDFSVKRNVS

-382 EGVNNIV
+382 EGVDNIV
-389 VEALTNE
+389 VEALIDD

-439 TALQNTSNPTDEEI
+439 TALANISGTPSDEQI

-471 YIETD
+471 YTETD

-482 YTVQDRRGTLRP
+482 YTVQDKRGTLRP

-501 VRNKDAGTAAAD
+501 VRGNIEPDD
-513 AASAAK
+513 AK
-519 SAVLVGAGEGINPT
+519 SDVLDGSGNGVTPT

-542 FWPQSEQTLASY
+542 FWPQREQTLASY

-564 VTELINKDVY
+564 VGDLVNKNVY
-574 GGEPTSNN
+574 GGTPSD
-582 NDFLMDVYDVVVA
+582 NDNDYLMDVYDVIVA
-595 MGKVVKKIYN
+595 MGKVVKKIYKGEELVN
-605 GVDQVST
+605 TSDH
-612 AAYGEDGITVTQNGN
+612 GEDGITVVNSSGE
-627 DYVARF
+627 YVARF
-633 TAFVNENYYYH
+633 TAFVNEYYYYH

-650 KVNVWS
+650 KVDVWS

-687 YISQLSMKTI
+687 YISQLSMTTI
-697 YNSRNESIDGFGV
+697 YNSRNESINGFGI

-715 TPLTSEIATWGTPY
+715 TPLTNGIASWGTPY
-729 NGTYTLNDSDGR
+729 TPRYNPYTLDDYDGR
-741 GNQKKLLGLSSNNI
+741 GNQKKMLGLTSGAPGRNQ
-755 ARKSWSNY
+755 WDNY
-763 IVAANNGWKTTNST
+763 INAENNGWTATNST
-777 EHSLHKLS
+777 DHVKHKL
-785 GDAYAN
+785 GNDAYAN

-806 LNGNGV
+806 LNGNGT

-844 FGVKSSM
+844 FGTKSTMTHSA
-851 VYGSYPDS
+851 YPDD
-859 YIGQGALYFTSS
+859 YINQGALYFTSS
-871 GTNKRVFWAVEKG
+871 ETNKRVFWAVEKG
-884 AYGGNND
+884 AYGGNSN
-891 SEQNPGYTLPIR
+891 YVLPIR
-903 CIRLLPADVE
+903 CVRLLPADVE
-913 GKQDISSLTK
+913 GQQDISSLTRQ
-923 VDDNETVDI
+923 DGTDI
-932 VSASSFEKVGD
+932 KSSSSFEKVGN

-958 EQTTTRLARH
+958 GRTDARLERH
-968 HEDADANKFFE
+968 SEDAEANKFFE
-979 GIIVAEDYLSGTY
+979 GIQVAQNYLSDSY
-992 QLGRI
+992 SLGQI
-997 VRASGYSTVNPC
+997 IQASGYIAANPC
-1009 ANYSEYGDGNATWRV
+1009 TSYHEGGFTWRV

-1038 LSVGNN
+1038 LRDKPGEV
-1044 GSTTETA
+1044 A
-1051 CCTYFSNTSIRA
+1051 CCTYFSNTSVRV
-1063 GFAYSTLIYCP
+1063 GFAYSSLIYCP
-1074 GGGGGNNPINS
+1074 GDDTKTATGAAAIIEA
-1085 SLNSYFRVRCVRDV
+1085 LNTKFHIRCVRDV
-1099 SAADLGSN
+1099 SAAELGSN

>member
-1 MKKILHTIYTGF
+1 MNARRILHTLFIGLL
-13 SAVVVTA
+13 AIW
-20 LTLASCIDDE
+20 TLAGCIDDE
-30 LVKTNDVVEGV
+30 LVKNNNVVEGV
-41 PITVSLN
+41 PITVTMN
-48 LSGKATTDVTVSTR
+48 LSGKATSDVTVNTR
-62 AGSDLSELAGLTLYI
+62 AGSDLSELSALTLYI
-77 YDGNGKY
+77 YDGGGNY
-84 QQTVSTTN
+84 QNTVSTMDGTLKLEEP
-92 NSLILDDPQPQLD
+92 SPSDR
-105 NNNVRYSVSFQ
+105 NNVRYSVTFQ

-142 DASSLSFEEL
+142 DASTLSFDEL
-152 KEKLMTLAYNQNS
+152 KYQLITLAYNQNS
-165 DGEIP
+165 DGEIS

-180 MLISGW
+180 MMISGW
-186 NEGIVFDTNGDV
+186 NENLVFDTKGNV
-198 TYWGNSNDPVA
+198 TQWGNSDSPVA
-209 VQMKRSMAEV
+209 VQMKRTMAEV
-219 TFNINGYNMF
+219 IFNINGNGKF

-237 NVPTN
+237 NVPTS
-242 AYVTNMDDNNI
+242 AYVANMEDSNI
-253 AESVVFN
+253 AESVKFN
-260 HFASST
+260 HFASSP
-266 VQTSETGTPY
+266 VQTSETGAPY
-276 FRFYMPENIYNR
+276 FRFYMPENICNP
-288 VEGVG
+288 VNSVDD
-293 TEYQNRDKWSA
+293 YQKRDKWTA
-304 TTEEGYPLGKKW
+304 TTEVGYPLGKKW

-323 TFVVISGTYSGEA
+323 TFVVISGTYSGTA
-336 IVDGVQKDVTA
+336 VVDGVQKDVTA
-347 NVEYTVHLGDFSD
+347 NVEYTVHLGDFSTE
-360 NGGSMSDFSVKRNVS
+360 GSVGDFSVKRNVS

-382 EGVNNIV
+382 EGVDNIV
-389 VEALTNE
+389 VEALTDE

-439 TALQNTSNPTDEEI
+439 TALQNISIPTEEDI
-453 DNAIAD
+453 DNAIAN

-482 YTVQDRRGTLRP
+482 YTVQDKRGTLRP

-501 VRNKDAGTAAAD
+501 VRNNSKDPAQ
-513 AASAAK
+513 AK
-519 SAVLVGAGEGINPT
+519 SDVLDGAGEGIKPT

-542 FWPQSEQTLASY
+542 FWPQSDQTLASY

-564 VTELINKDVY
+564 VTDLINKNVY
-574 GGEPTSNN
+574 GGSPIGNN
-582 NDFLMDVYDVVVA
+582 NNYLMDVYDVVVA

-605 GVDQVST
+605 NNEQVST
-612 AAYGEDGITVTQNGN
+612 GAHGEDGITVTQNDRG

-633 TAFVNENYYYH
+633 TAFVNEYYYYH

-650 KVNVWS
+650 KVDVWS

-687 YISQLSMKTI
+687 YISQLSMTTI
-697 YNSRNESIDGFGV
+697 YNSRNASINGFGI

-715 TPLTSEIATWGTPY
+715 TPLTDGIASWGIPY
-729 NGTYTLNDSDGR
+729 DGTYTLDDSDGR
-741 GNQKKLLGLSSNNI
+741 GNQKKLLGLSSYDN
-755 ARKSWSNY
+755 ARKKWSNY

-777 EHSLHKLS
+777 EHSLHKL
-785 GDAYAN
+785 GEDAYASN
-791 TYRGAYAACLSRNRD
+791 YYDDYRGAYSACLSRNRD
-806 LNGNGV
+806 LNGNGT

-844 FGVKSSM
+844 FGTKSSM
-851 VYGSYPDS
+851 VYSKYPDS
-859 YIGQGALYFTSS
+859 YINQGALYFTSS

-884 AYGGNND
+884 AYGGNSN
-891 SEQNPGYTLPIR
+891 YILPIR
-903 CIRLLPADVE
+903 CVRLLPADVE
-913 GKQDISSLTK
+913 GQQDISSLTQQ
-923 VDDNETVDI
+923 DGTDI
-932 VSASSFEKVGD
+932 ISSSSFEKVGN

-958 EQTTTRLARH
+958 GRTNTRLDRH

-979 GIIVAEDYLSGTY
+979 GIVVAQNYLSRTY

-997 VRASGYSTVNPC
+997 VRANGYSTVNPC
-1009 ANYSEYGDGNATWRV
+1009 ANYSEDGDGKATWRV

-1038 LSVGNN
+1038 LSVGDK

-1074 GGGGGNNPINS
+1074 GGGGGNNPITT
-1085 SLNSYFRVRCVRDV
+1085 SLNSDFRVRCVRDV
-1099 SAADLGSN
+1099 SAAELGGN

>member
-1 MKKILHTIYTGF
+1 MNARRILHTLLFTGLL
-13 SAVVVTA
+13 AILA
-20 LTLASCIDDE
+20 LASCIDDE
-30 LVKTNDVVEGV
+30 LVKNSNVVEGV
-41 PITVSLN
+41 PITVTMN

-84 QQTVSTTN
+84 QQTVSTTDG
-92 NSLILDDPQPQLD
+92 SLTLEDPQSQPD
-105 NNNVRYSVSFQ
+105 NNNVRYSVKFQ
-116 TTSGTKKLLAV
+116 TTSGIKNMLAV
-127 GNPGASWWGKSVTEL
+127 GNPGASWWGTSVTTEL
-142 DASSLSFEEL
+142 DAPSLSFEQL
-152 KEKLMTLAYNQNS
+152 KQQLMTLAYNKNS

-170 TPITITASDQ
+170 TPITITANDQ

-186 NEGIVFDTNGDV
+186 NEGIVFDTGGNV
-198 TYWGNSNDPVA
+198 TDWGNSTNPVA

-219 TFNINGYNMF
+219 TFNIEGNGMF

-237 NVPTN
+237 NVPTK
-242 AYVTNMDDNNI
+242 AYVANMDDSNI

-260 HFASST
+260 HFASSP
-266 VQTSETGTPY
+266 VQTSETGAPY
-276 FRFYMPENIYNR
+276 FRFYMPENICNP
-288 VEGVG
+288 VNLVDD
-293 TEYQNRDKWSA
+293 YQKRDKWTP
-304 TTEEGYPLGKKW
+304 TTEEGYPLGKEW

-323 TFVVISGTYSGEA
+323 TFVVISGTYSGKAE
-336 IVDGVQKDVTA
+336 VDGVQKDVTA
-347 NVEYTVHLGDFSD
+347 NVEYTVHLGDFSAD
-360 NGGSMSDFSVKRNVS
+360 GSMGDFSVKRNVS

-382 EGVNNIV
+382 KGVNNIV
-389 VEALTNE
+389 VEALTDE
-396 EKQPGAEGQVFDY
+396 ENQPGAEGQVFDY

-439 TALQNTSNPTDEEI
+439 TALGNISNPTDEQI

-471 YIETD
+471 YTETD
-476 PDGSKG
+476 PDGIKG
-482 YTVQDRRGTLRP
+482 YTVQDKRGTLRP

-501 VRNKDAGTAAAD
+501 VRGNIEPDD
-513 AASAAK
+513 AK
-519 SAVLVGAGEGINPT
+519 SDVLDGSGNGVTPT

-542 FWPQSEQTLASY
+542 FWPQREQTLASY

-564 VTELINKDVY
+564 VSDLVNKNVY
-574 GGEPTSNN
+574 GGTPSD
-582 NDFLMDVYDVVVA
+582 NDNDYLMDVYDVIVA
-595 MGKVVKKIYN
+595 MGKVVKKIYKGEELVN
-605 GVDQVST
+605 TSDH
-612 AAYGEDGITVTQNGN
+612 GEDGITVVNSSGE
-627 DYVARF
+627 YVARF
-633 TAFVNENYYYH
+633 TAFVNEYYYYH

-650 KVNVWS
+650 KVDVWS

-715 TPLTSEIATWGTPY
+715 TPLISGIATWGTPY
-729 NGTYTLNDSDGR
+729 NGTYTLDDSDGR
-741 GNQKKLLGLSSNNI
+741 GNQKKLLGLSSYDTG
-755 ARKSWSNY
+755 RKKWDNY
-763 IVAANNGWKTTNST
+763 IDAANNGWKTTNST
-777 EHSLHKLS
+777 EHSLHKLG
-785 GDAYAN
+785 GDAYDN

-844 FGVKSSM
+844 FGTKSTM
-851 VYGSYPDS
+851 ERNEYPDG
-859 YIGQGALYFTSS
+859 YINQGALYFTSS

-891 SEQNPGYTLPIR
+891 SDQSPGYTLPIR

-913 GKQDISSLTK
+913 GKQDISSLTQQFG
-923 VDDNETVDI
+923 TDI
-932 VSASSFEKVGD
+932 KSSSSFEKVGN

-958 EQTTTRLARH
+958 GRTDARLGRH
-968 HEDADANKFFE
+968 SEDAEANKFFE
-979 GIIVAEDYLSGTY
+979 GIIVAQNYLPSTY

-997 VRASGYSTVNPC
+997 VRASGYSTSNPC
-1009 ANYSEYGDGNATWRV
+1009 ANYSEDGDRNATWRV

-1038 LSVGNN
+1038 LSVGDN

-1074 GGGGGNNPINS
+1074 GGGDGNNPINS
-1085 SLNSYFRVRCVRDV
+1085 SLDSYFRVRCVRDV
-1099 SAADLGSN
+1099 SAAELGGN